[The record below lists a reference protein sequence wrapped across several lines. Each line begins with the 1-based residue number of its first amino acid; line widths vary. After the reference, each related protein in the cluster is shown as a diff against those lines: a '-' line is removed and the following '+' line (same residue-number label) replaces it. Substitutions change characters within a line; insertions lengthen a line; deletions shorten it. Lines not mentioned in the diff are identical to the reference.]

1 MVNSL
6 LSTKDLD
13 LHLLT
18 SRVAGMSC
26 PTDGMDLSS
35 YKNSI
40 DDIRQ
45 ILEARHAGHYAVFNL
60 CEKGRIKFLF
70 LFCLELPLAKFRR
83 LLQNSMA
90 SDPTNSAIEPICRS
104 TRRRGFPTV
113 ASST

>member
-1 MVNSL
+1 MLTLTSNFDPNLLIVAFLHPFSSLRDSSKAVVNSL

-60 CEKGRIKFLF
+60 CEKGRITLDYTYKYS
-70 LFCLELPLAKFRR
+70 
-83 LLQNSMA
+83 N
-90 SDPTNSAIEPICRS
+90 
-104 TRRRGFPTV
+104 
-113 ASST
+113 

>member
-60 CEKGRIKFLF
+60 CEKERIKFLISI
-70 LFCLELPLAKFRR
+70 LSLAKFRR
-83 LLQNSMA
+83 VLQNIMA
-90 SDPTNSAIEPICRS
+90 SNPTNSAIDPICRS

>member
-6 LSTKDLD
+6 LATKDLD

-60 CEKGRIKFLF
+60 CEKGRIKLQS
-70 LFCLELPLAKFRR
+70 KYTGNR
-83 LLQNSMA
+83 L
-90 SDPTNSAIEPICRS
+90 
-104 TRRRGFPTV
+104 
-113 ASST
+113 